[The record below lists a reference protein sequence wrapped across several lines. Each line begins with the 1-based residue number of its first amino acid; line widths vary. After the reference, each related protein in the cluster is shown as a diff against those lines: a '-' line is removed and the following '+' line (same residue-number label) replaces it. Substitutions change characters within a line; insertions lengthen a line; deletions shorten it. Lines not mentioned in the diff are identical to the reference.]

1 MHYSEVAP
9 CACQYW
15 CTSMSTLALT
25 LQPMLCMCRLQCPVS
40 LKTVQDGD
48 HRLSRPQDIE
58 LIACAL
64 AELLNP
70 PQGDDYAADSTD
82 QDQED

>member
-1 MHYSEVAP
+1 MY
-9 CACQYW
+9 
-15 CTSMSTLALT
+15 TLSCVLHN
-25 LQPMLCMCRLQCPVS
+25 RLQCPVS

-58 LIACAL
+58 LIISAL
-64 AELLNP
+64 SELLSP
-70 PQGDDYAADSTD
+70 PSAQDDSATDSAD